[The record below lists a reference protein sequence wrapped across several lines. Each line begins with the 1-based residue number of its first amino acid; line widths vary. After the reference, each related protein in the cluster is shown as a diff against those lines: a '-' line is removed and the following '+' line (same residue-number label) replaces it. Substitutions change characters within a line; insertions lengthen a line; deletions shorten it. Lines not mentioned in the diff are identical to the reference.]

1 MAQESEPAEE
11 VSVEKQQYPS
21 WYSDKKIVSNETA
34 MHAYVSAIGKDSA
47 KAVSKAVDWGK
58 AELKSYLSDKLE
70 NIRSEALVEYGS
82 DSGLD
87 ASRFM
92 IALRKADEVVNALA
106 EAGQTKVATINGQ
119 SSYRSFVE
127 VSVSKDDLVT
137 RIGRRLAGYEKQ
149 WEAMKSSEA
158 FKNF

>member
-1 MAQESEPAEE
+1 MAQQAEPAED
-11 VSVEKQQYPS
+11 VSVEKQKYPS
-21 WYSDKKIVSNETA
+21 WYPDKKIVNKQTV
-34 MHAYVSAIGKDSA
+34 MHAYVSAIGEDSA
-47 KAVSKAVDWGK
+47 AAVSKAVEWGK

-87 ASRFM
+87 ASRFL

-106 EAGQTKVATINGQ
+106 EEGKTKVTSVNGQ

-127 VSVSKDDLVT
+127 VSVNKDDLIK

-158 FKNF
+158 FNNF